1 MHNLVKL
8 IGVIFLGLSAALCSA
23 QSDFEL
29 GVQYF
34 DKRAENHDGLK
45 VDSANIN
52 MAIKHFRKSIEAGVK
67 EERSTDYMLLCYY
80 YKAAFVVRTKK
91 WQKKNYLIGRTLGER
106 AYKKYPKNKG
116 ILLWYIAHVSK
127 YGEAQGIIASAK
139 NGLADK
145 IKTLTRQLM
154 ELDPK
159 FSDGSPHRI
168 MGVINYKVPYIPLF
182 LTWPSKE
189 VAEEHLKKA
198 LAVNPNAIAN
208 LYYYAEFL
216 VEEKRNAEAKVI
228 LTRLLKIAP
237 RKDAL
242 IEDLY
247 DISMAKKL
255 LNQIAN

>member
-1 MHNLVKL
+1 MHRIVKL
-8 IGVIFLGLSAALCSA
+8 ILVIFLGLSAALCSA
-23 QSDFEL
+23 QSDFDL

-34 DKRAENHDGLK
+34 DKRAEIHDGLN
-45 VDSANIN
+45 VDSTNIN
-52 MAIKHFRKSIEAGVK
+52 LAIRHFHQSIKVGEK
-67 EERSTDYMLLCYY
+67 EERSTDYILLCYY
-80 YKAAFVVRTKK
+80 FKAAFVVPSKK
-91 WQKKNYLIGRTLGER
+91 LQKKNYLIGKTLGER
-106 AYKKYPKNKG
+106 AFKKYPQNKG

-127 YGEAQGIIASAK
+127 YGEAQGIVASAK

-145 IKTLTRQLM
+145 IKTLTQKLL
-154 ELDPK
+154 ELDPN

-182 LTWPSKE
+182 ITWPSKE
-189 VAEEHLKKA
+189 KAEEHLKKA
-198 LAVNPNAIAN
+198 LAVNPKAIAN

-216 VEEKRNAEAKVI
+216 VEEKREAEAKVI

-247 DISMAKKL
+247 DISMAEKL
-255 LNQIAN
+255 MKQMAN